1 MKSAQETTQPEKQS
15 DSLVSTFVKSLTNKK
30 APPRKGTIESY
41 NTTIAIEEEIINS
54 DIGEKKLRMNASIEP
69 IEETKREQVKSN
81 PTSEEDDH
89 SNKAPD
95 RVLTPANAIVERL
108 SKKDKEPKVDYK
120 DFDEFFQMINFMY
133 NDIRYQEADGIYLI
147 YSGNVDL
154 VDTSKKKFLHT
165 LGMDE
170 CFGDSKVREK
180 ISYEYLGD
188 LYAGL
193 HPQRAEDQLRSKLVQ
208 GMKGIFNP
216 YAKEKKIKGLLH
228 SELKTKMHVH
238 TVVKTEDVHEVVFS
252 DEECTLC
259 IFIPYYKFFES
270 VPFNELQ
277 AVRESYENKNQI

>member
-1 MKSAQETTQPEKQS
+1 MKSAQEAQPEKQS
-15 DSLVSTFVKSLTNKK
+15 DSLVSTFVKSLTNK
-30 APPRKGTIESY
+30 APARKGTIESY

-54 DIGEKKLRMNASIEP
+54 DIGVGIGEKKLRMNASIEP

-81 PTSEEDDH
+81 PTVEDVDAGDE
-89 SNKAPD
+89 KAPD
-95 RVLTPANAIVERL
+95 RVPAPANAIVERL

-170 CFGDSKVREK
+170 CFGDAKVREK

-193 HPQRAEDQLRSKLVQ
+193 YPQRGDSMRTKLLQ

-216 YAKEKKIKGLLH
+216 YAK
-228 SELKTKMHVH
+228 
-238 TVVKTEDVHEVVFS
+238 
-252 DEECTLC
+252 
-259 IFIPYYKFFES
+259 
-270 VPFNELQ
+270 Q
-277 AVRESYENKNQI
+277 

>member
-1 MKSAQETTQPEKQS
+1 MSNVMKSAQEAQLEKQS
-15 DSLVSTFVKSLTNKK
+15 DSLVSTFVKSLTNKR

-69 IEETKREQVKSN
+69 IEETKREHVKSN
-81 PTSEEDDH
+81 PTSEED
-89 SNKAPD
+89 KALD
-95 RVLTPANAIVERL
+95 RIPAPANTIVERL

-170 CFGDSKVREK
+170 CFGDAKVREK

-193 HPQRAEDQLRSKLVQ
+193 HPQRARERMRSKLAQ
-208 GMKGIFNP
+208 GMKEIFNP
-216 YAKEKKIKGLLH
+216 YA
-228 SELKTKMHVH
+228 
-238 TVVKTEDVHEVVFS
+238 
-252 DEECTLC
+252 
-259 IFIPYYKFFES
+259 
-270 VPFNELQ
+270 
-277 AVRESYENKNQI
+277 NQ

>member
-1 MKSAQETTQPEKQS
+1 MSNVMKSAQEAQPEKQS

-30 APPRKGTIESY
+30 APTRKGTIESY
-41 NTTIAIEEEIINS
+41 NTTIAIEEEIINN
-54 DIGEKKLRMNASIEP
+54 DIGVGIGEKKLRMNASIEP
-69 IEETKREQVKSN
+69 IEESKGEQVKSN
-81 PTSEEDDH
+81 PTAEDE
-89 SNKAPD
+89 KAPD
-95 RVLTPANAIVERL
+95 RVPAPANAIVERL

-170 CFGDSKVREK
+170 CFGDAKVREK

-193 HPQRAEDQLRSKLVQ
+193 YPQRARDSMRTKLLQ

-216 YAKEKKIKGLLH
+216 YAK
-228 SELKTKMHVH
+228 
-238 TVVKTEDVHEVVFS
+238 
-252 DEECTLC
+252 
-259 IFIPYYKFFES
+259 
-270 VPFNELQ
+270 Q
-277 AVRESYENKNQI
+277 

>member
-1 MKSAQETTQPEKQS
+1 
-15 DSLVSTFVKSLTNKK
+15 
-30 APPRKGTIESY
+30 
-41 NTTIAIEEEIINS
+41 
-54 DIGEKKLRMNASIEP
+54 MNATIEP
-69 IEETKREQVKSN
+69 IEEAKGEQVKST
-81 PTSEEDDH
+81 PTQEQDA
-89 SNKAPD
+89 APE
-95 RVLTPANAIVERL
+95 RVPAPANAIVERL

-165 LGMDE
+165 LGLDE

-193 HPQRAEDQLRSKLVQ
+193 HPLRARDDMKAKLLQ
-208 GMKGIFNP
+208 GVKGIFNP
-216 YAKEKKIKGLLH
+216 YAKQQKIKGLLH
-228 SELKTKMHVH
+228 RELKAKMHVH
-238 TVVKTEDVHEVVFS
+238 SVVKTEDVHEVVFS

-270 VPFNELQ
+270 VPYNELQ
-277 AVRESYENKNQI
+277 TVRDNYENKNQI